1 MNSDLYIK
9 PFQSRATKE
18 RIYKIIQLGIA
29 LLVLAFVVPVC
40 YIYFNDYSVIKFINS
55 TFFNV
60 WMALSAIAIIFIV
73 FFDREYNSTYATSEQ
88 INAVLPNLTSEK
100 VRNTILKIV
109 EANKEVSDW
118 ELLAINSKLKVH
130 LRKLTAASGSSDN
143 DEIRKTKSDLSALE
157 HLTKQLTAN

>member
-1 MNSDLYIK
+1 
-9 PFQSRATKE
+9 
-18 RIYKIIQLGIA
+18 
-29 LLVLAFVVPVC
+29 
-40 YIYFNDYSVIKFINS
+40 
-55 TFFNV
+55 
-60 WMALSAIAIIFIV
+60 MALSAIAIIFIV